1 MKAGPHLPLRRSCIN
16 TFFSSLPKPS
26 KSLGVSRGG
35 CWMPAGPQAPMSLS
49 TGMVQPCDLRRA
61 RSGTGKAGGFWS
73 QPAARAMPRSQSCLG
88 YACPKAAKGRT
99 QAPPRALTPLLSL
112 QRGFLG
118 CGKPGRAA
126 HTSGACQT
134 QHGQPRRAAGSFF
147 SLPLVLLPGTV
158 YLVSDNVCSPCAP
171 ALSCRVF
178 ALGWWQ
184 FPSARAAAREL
195 VCPVPSFAPTRRA
208 RHACEEAAA
217 TSVPTEEVPSPRSRE
232 RAGIAPR
239 PNKAPSVALPPMGA
253 EAAPRGGEPASAN
266 NQPGG
271 TDRSSTLPGCPEGKA
286 AAGLAKGAGL
296 APLLGHPARGMPVRA
311 DNRGSNARCHAASW
325 KFIQRQRCFLRVLSL
340 PPGQRLSAGLVR
352 QGRR

>member
-35 CWMPAGPQAPMSLS
+35 CWMPAGPQAPVSLS

-208 RHACEEAAA
+208 RHACGGGSNECPNRGGAIAAIQGKSRHRTEAEQSPVCGAAA
-217 TSVPTEEVPSPRSRE
+217 DGGRGCAAGRRTSECKQPARRDRPVIDL
-232 RAGIAPR
+232 AGM
-239 PNKAPSVALPPMGA
+239 S
-253 EAAPRGGEPASAN
+253 GGESGRWAGKGGWAGPTARASRPRHA
-266 NQPGG
+266 G
-271 TDRSSTLPGCPEGKA
+271 EG
-286 AAGLAKGAGL
+286 
-296 APLLGHPARGMPVRA
+296 R
-311 DNRGSNARCHAASW
+311 
-325 KFIQRQRCFLRVLSL
+325 
-340 PPGQRLSAGLVR
+340 
-352 QGRR
+352 